1 MNYACI
7 GKPSIRQVIE
17 AEEMTYDME
26 DIIKLSKGKPQAQ
39 ACIIDEAL

>member
-17 AEEMTYDME
+17 AEEMTYDTE
-26 DIIKLSKGKPQAQ
+26 DIINP
-39 ACIIDEAL
+39 